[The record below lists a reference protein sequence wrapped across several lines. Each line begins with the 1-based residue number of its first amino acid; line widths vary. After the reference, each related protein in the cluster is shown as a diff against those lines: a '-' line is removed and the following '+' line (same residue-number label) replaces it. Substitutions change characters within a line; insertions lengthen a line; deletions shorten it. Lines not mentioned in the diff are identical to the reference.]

1 MYVKPKPKQFV
12 HTSSSELVVFMYWTG
27 KSMNNLLSNCGL
39 LDPRISA
46 SDKDLPML
54 NNPYYVVKWECA
66 FTFFFAL
73 THLRPLGPK
82 SGNLIMI
89 FPDLQSIKK
98 EEKERKEKEEK
109 T

>member
-1 MYVKPKPKQFV
+1 MRVCLY
-12 HTSSSELVVFMYWTG
+12 
-27 KSMNNLLSNCGL
+27 
-39 LDPRISA
+39 
-46 SDKDLPML
+46 
-54 NNPYYVVKWECA
+54 
-66 FTFFFAL
+66 FFFAL
-73 THLRPLGPK
+73 THFSPLGSK

>member
-1 MYVKPKPKQFV
+1 MRVCLYF
-12 HTSSSELVVFMYWTG
+12 
-27 KSMNNLLSNCGL
+27 C
-39 LDPRISA
+39 
-46 SDKDLPML
+46 
-54 NNPYYVVKWECA
+54 
-66 FTFFFAL
+66 FAL

-82 SGNLIMI
+82 SVNWIMI

>member
-1 MYVKPKPKQFV
+1 MRVCLYSFFV
-12 HTSSSELVVFMYWTG
+12 
-27 KSMNNLLSNCGL
+27 
-39 LDPRISA
+39 
-46 SDKDLPML
+46 
-54 NNPYYVVKWECA
+54 
-66 FTFFFAL
+66 L